1 MADYKSYNARRGG
14 RYGRGRF
21 GAGRRGFRGP
31 RNNYRFRSSNK
42 KNGEHFLGP
51 FSEDYVKEFLKIR
64 NNDKLTKAE
73 LKKAEEEFI
82 AKQPTEIQ
90 EKYKK
95 FIEDLNQKRN
105 EFEETRSKKYEELSP
120 EAKKLFDEVENIKKE
135 ENISFKEERNKIRSL
150 LAKADNNVRNELR
163 KINVTEK
170 QTRPVRISE
179 PKAGKGNKRSQEKR
193 EKTFSFLEGLD
204 QEKIDEYL
212 AIRKENKSLPKKE
225 VNALEAAWASKQDEA
240 VKKNFEEYVEN
251 VEKKKKQRLESNRAT
266 IDKLVTQ
273 LNTYINKLEALKL
286 DPDTTYENELK
297 EIKEVEYQT
306 IRTLRYSTRSLFPRL
321 NNF

>member
-31 RNNYRFRSSNK
+31 RNSYRFRSSNK

-82 AKQPTEIQ
+82 AKQPAEIQ

-95 FIEDLNQKRN
+95 FIEELNQKRN
-105 EFEETRSKKYEELSP
+105 DFEEIRSKKYGELSD

-135 ENISFKEERNKIRSL
+135 EDISFKEERNKIRNL
-150 LAKADNNVRNELR
+150 LSKADTKIRNELR
-163 KINVTEK
+163 QINVSEK
-170 QTRPVRISE
+170 QTRPTRTSE
-179 PKAGKGNKRSQEKR
+179 PKSGKGNKRSQERR

-204 QEKIDEYL
+204 QEKVDEYL
-212 AIRKENKSLPKKE
+212 AIRRDNKSLPKKE
-225 VNALEAAWASKQDEA
+225 VNALEAAWANKQDET

-273 LNTYINKLEALKL
+273 LNNYITKLETLKL
-286 DPDTTYENELK
+286 DPETTYENELK
-297 EIKEVEYQT
+297 EIKEVEYET

-321 NNF
+321 NF